1 MIDWIAELRNLG
13 ELKKQGVLSEEE
25 FLLAKKRILDE
36 RDYQNSASDS
46 SEQSSQGIEEF
57 QTQAPDPKTTA
68 PPPQSSTQVTD
79 YEKEGRI
86 GSYKIFGVIGKGGM
100 GEVFRA
106 RHMEESW
113 AKRQGGDVAL
123 KIMRPRF
130 AKDKTFRD
138 RFIREGDVGKR
149 IDHPNIARVHEV
161 ILDAGTL
168 GLVME
173 LVEGDALDELIPKNG
188 MSLDDT
194 IAILEPLCD
203 ALDDLHAKNIVHRD
217 LKPENIRL
225 RKNKQPVILDFG
237 IAKAGEKEDEGMT
250 KTGVLMGT
258 VTYMAPEQIDAKNV
272 GPAADRY
279 ALGIIAY
286 ELLSNRR
293 PWPKDLSEGRI
304 YTRKLQGNINPLH
317 YEKPELGEKISKAVM
332 RMLSIRPEHRYSSC
346 KNFINTLK
354 NGGEDD
360 FSPEEDGLNDHEAR
374 ANVRRQYSNL
384 KELSSEL
391 DVKVADTQDKS
402 IAMQRAR
409 DEELGNLEKA
419 YLRDKARHEIE
430 LNKIQKQVDNALASL
445 EAEFERKKQEKHT
458 YIDDLRK
465 TIKISS
471 QELKVAKQAAS
482 KEWNRFVSIF
492 SSEKKNHLD
501 GAVKKAKDKLSDAKR
516 RLEDARENLDK
527 DLATLEKKQEE
538 ARERFISAG
547 ESRKEKIQSSVRKKV
562 NVLTVEYNQRRDQI
576 ILDFDQQ
583 QRELEALLKNYKIEQ
598 ERAKDKINGLKEA
611 YPKDWWIIKKVVEV
625 GRERFEMVEIE
636 VGTYFMGAMRDDA
649 MAQPVEKP
657 RHEVILTKNIWMGVV
672 PVSQALYDVV
682 MRKNPSKQ
690 KHPENPVENV
700 SWFDAI
706 EFCNRLSEMHG
717 YTAAYQY
724 KSQRLTWDSEADG
737 YRLPTEAEWEYGA
750 RADKD
755 YLFSGSHEPKE
766 VAWFGDNSDYKPQK
780 LGLRKPNDFGLQDMS
795 GNVWEWC
802 YDGFSKYPSNS
813 VVDPIGEEE
822 ADKRIRRGG
831 SWRNKPSALRITHR
845 SNSDP
850 KRVSNACGFRLVRNV
865 IGTEY

>member
-25 FLLAKKRILDE
+25 FQLAKKRILDE
-36 RDYQNSASDS
+36 RDYQNSTSDS
-46 SEQSSQGIEEF
+46 TEQPPQSIEDF
-57 QTQAPDPKTTA
+57 QTQAPDPNTKA
-68 PPPQSSTQVTD
+68 PLGQSPSPITN
-79 YEKEGRI
+79 YEKEGKI

-149 IDHPNIARVHEV
+149 VDHPNIARVHEV
-161 ILDAGTL
+161 ILDSGTL

-194 IAILEPLCD
+194 ITVLEPLCD

-293 PWPKDLSEGRI
+293 PWPKNLSEGRI

-346 KNFINTLK
+346 RNFINTLK

-360 FSPEEDGLNDHEAR
+360 FSPEEDGLNDFEAR

-384 KELSSEL
+384 KELSNEL
-391 DVKVADTQDKS
+391 DIKVADTQEKS

-409 DEELGNLEKA
+409 DEELSTLDKA
-419 YLRDKARHEIE
+419 YFRDKSRHEVE
-430 LNKIQKQVDNALASL
+430 LGNIQKQVEHALSAL
-445 EAEFERKKQEKHT
+445 EAEFERKKQDKHS
-458 YIDDLRK
+458 YIEDLRK
-465 TIKISS
+465 SIKIST
-471 QELKVAKQAAS
+471 QELKVANQAAS

-492 SSEKKNHLD
+492 SSEKKSHLD
-501 GAVKKAKDKLSDAKR
+501 SAVKKAKDKLSDAKR
-516 RLEDARENLDK
+516 RFEDARDNLNK
-527 DLATLEKKQEE
+527 DLAKLEKKQEE

-547 ESRKEKIQSSVRKKV
+547 ESRKEKIQLSIRKKV
-562 NVLTVEYNQRRDQI
+562 NVLTVGYNQKRDQI

-583 QRELEALLKNYKIEQ
+583 QRELEALLKNYRIEQ

-611 YPKDWWIIKKVVEV
+611 YPKDWWIIKKVVEI

-636 VGTYFMGAMRDDA
+636 VDTFLMGGMRDDA

-657 RHEVILTKNIWMGVV
+657 RHEVTLTKNIWMGVV

-682 MRKNPSKQ
+682 MGRNPSKQ

-706 EFCNRLSEMHG
+706 EFCNRLSQKHG
-717 YTAAYQY
+717 YTPAYQY
-724 KSQRLTWDSEADG
+724 KNQRLSWDQEADG

-755 YLFSGSHEPKE
+755 YLFSGAHDPKE

-780 LGLRKPNDFGLQDMS
+780 VGLRKPNDFGLQDMS

-813 VVDPIGEEE
+813 VVDPIGDQS

-850 KRVSNACGFRLVRNV
+850 RRFSNACGFRLVRNV
-865 IGTEY
+865 IALED